1 MVGGSRGRS
10 SSGFTGFASVFI
22 CGICGRS
29 AVLMAALLF
38 AAPASAGEYVYV
50 EVFCN
55 NPVEVR
61 ADAPRPDPN
70 APKLLSDPE
79 KPPLV
84 CRYFSNVVF
93 AGRFR
98 PREFAGDGPAP
109 QEQVQES
116 AAITKA
122 AGEAFD
128 IHVRRPCKYKQVKIG
143 GAYDTREE
151 AEKSRDLW
159 LRSYSSGADGCADA
173 FSFMY

>member
-1 MVGGSRGRS
+1 MTGGRRRRRVTDFSILLS
-10 SSGFTGFASVFI
+10 AFV
-22 CGICGRS
+22 CGLCGGET
-29 AVLMAALLF
+29 AW
-38 AAPASAGEYVYV
+38 AGEYVYV

-55 NPVEVR
+55 NPHEVR
-61 ADAPRPDPN
+61 ADAPRPDPK

-116 AAITKA
+116 
-122 AGEAFD
+122 
-128 IHVRRPCKYKQVKIG
+128 
-143 GAYDTREE
+143 
-151 AEKSRDLW
+151 
-159 LRSYSSGADGCADA
+159 
-173 FSFMY
+173 